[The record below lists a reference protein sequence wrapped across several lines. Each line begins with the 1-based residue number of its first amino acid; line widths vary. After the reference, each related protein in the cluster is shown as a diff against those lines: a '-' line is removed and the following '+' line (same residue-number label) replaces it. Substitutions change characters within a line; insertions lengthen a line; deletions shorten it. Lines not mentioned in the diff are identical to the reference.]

1 MQPLDIAPGMAH
13 ARLRFAP
20 GERLPLRED
29 CVLSAMLDKRA
40 AELGD
45 KTCVLFDPDGESWT
59 YAETRHRAMTTAT
72 ALARLGVKRGDTVL
86 AWLPNGKEIFSLHLG
101 LAYLGAVFVP
111 VNLAYRGS
119 TLEHIIRDSDA
130 RLMVCHS
137 DLVGRLT
144 AETDLSNLRTVVVVG
159 GASRSEAGV
168 TQVGEEALITDEV
181 DFPEPVPQ
189 IEPWDVHSII
199 YTSGTTGPSKGVQC
213 THVHTLVH
221 TLATLEFFG
230 PEDRFLM
237 NLLYI
242 HMAGPLVTV
251 ATLAAGASMVILREF
266 KTSTFWETVRRT
278 GSTCA
283 FLMGSMSTFLLNQ
296 PPREDDADHPLK
308 AVWQQPLA
316 SDHVAFAR
324 RFGVTLYTQV
334 DMTEAA
340 GAIFSGPV
348 PSDRVMPLGYVGRLQ
363 PGWPGYQAR
372 LVDEHDREV
381 PVGEVGELVLRCD
394 TPWVIT
400 PGYYRRPDATASAW
414 RNGWFHTGDAL
425 RQDADGT
432 YFFVDRT
439 KDSIRRR
446 GENISS
452 AELEAE
458 VFKYGAVADVAA
470 IAVKNELDDEEVLIA
485 VVPKDGA
492 VIDPLELTHFLIPRV
507 PHYMV
512 PRFVRVMDQ
521 LPYSDTNK
529 IQKAKLREYGIG
541 IGVWDREAA
550 GIVVKRESI
559 GGTKGRA

>member
-1 MQPLDIAPGMAH
+1 MQFDDPAGWKFTQDLV
-13 ARLRFAP
+13 FAA
-20 GERLPLRED
+20 GDRLPRRED
-29 CVLSAMLDKRA
+29 CVLPAMLDKRA
-40 AELGD
+40 AEIGD
-45 KTCVLFDPDGESWT
+45 KTFVLFDPDGESWT
-59 YAETRHRAMTTAT
+59 YAEARQHARTTAT
-72 ALARLGVKRGDTVL
+72 ALARLGVQRGDTVL
-86 AWLPNGKEIFSLHLG
+86 AWLPNGKEIVSLHLG
-101 LAYLGAVFVP
+101 IAYLGAIFVP
-111 VNLAYRGS
+111 VNLAYRGG
-119 TLEHIIRDSDA
+119 TLEHVIRDSGA
-130 RLMVCHS
+130 KLMVCHA
-137 DLVGRLT
+137 DLVDRLT
-144 AETDLSNLRTVVVVG
+144 TETDVSHLATIVVVG
-159 GASRSEAGV
+159 GNATCGANV
-168 TQVGEEALITDEV
+168 TQLDETALKADVV
-181 DFPEPVPQ
+181 DFPEPQPK

-221 TLATLEFFG
+221 TMATLEFFG
-230 PEDRFLM
+230 AEDRFLM
-237 NLLYI
+237 NLMYI

-266 KTSTFWETVRRT
+266 RTSTFWETIRRT
-278 GSTCA
+278 HSTCT

-296 PPREDDADHPLK
+296 PPRDDDADNPLK

-316 SDHVAFAR
+316 HDHMAFAR

-340 GAIFSGPV
+340 GAIYSGPV
-348 PSDRVMPLGYVGRLQ
+348 ATDRTMPIGYVGRARR
-363 PGWPGYQAR
+363 GWPGYHVR
-372 LVDEHDREV
+372 LVDEFDRVV
-381 PVGEVGELVLRCD
+381 PIGAVGELALRCD

-400 PGYYRRPDATASAW
+400 PGYFQRPDATAAAW

-425 RQDADGT
+425 RQDADGN

-458 VFKYGAVADVAA
+458 VFRHACVADVAA
-470 IAVKNELDDEEVLIA
+470 ISVKNELDDEEVLIA
-485 VVPKDGA
+485 VVPKVGA
-492 VIDPLELTHFLIPRV
+492 TLDPLDLTRFLIERV

-512 PRFVRVMDQ
+512 PRFIRIMSQ

-541 IGVWDREAA
+541 AGVWDREAA
-550 GIVVKRESI
+550 GVIVKRESI
-559 GGTKGRA
+559 GTGKGKV